1 MEAKTFFRFF
11 PKLVPIIKDGME
23 TLPLFFTLH
32 PIKDCNIKQI
42 SIYHH
47 LTNILYIKIL
57 Q

>member
-42 SIYHH
+42 FIYHYPD
-47 LTNILYIKIL
+47 NILYIKIL